1 MNRGNFTPRSNPSPA
16 PTDHSLSGEPP
27 AGSAQEPTHAQD
39 NWLLNSNIP
48 LETRWVPVDQGWVG
62 RGQSNRGLGSV
73 GGQVSRDCVSTSCLL
88 EKLI

>member
-27 AGSAQEPTHAQD
+27 AGSGQEPTHAQD

-48 LETRWVPVDQGWVG
+48 LETRWVLVDRGWEG
-62 RGQSNRGLGSV
+62 MGGLG
-73 GGQVSRDCVSTSCLL
+73 GQRADQLDSRVCW
-88 EKLI
+88 